1 MAAPPLRIVPPISS
15 LRAFEAASRLRSFT
29 LAADELG
36 LTQSAIS
43 HQIHGLEDQLG
54 FALFHREPRR
64 ITLTP
69 KGDTLAVA
77 VREGLHAIADAIRAL
92 TKTDTGPRLTVST
105 LPGFAVKWLFP
116 RLIRFDEQHP
126 TIELSIATTGQL
138 ADFSQGEADVAIRYG
153 TGRYP
158 GLHVEKILDETMFP
172 VCAPRL
178 TTGPK
183 ALRIPADLKKVP
195 LLHDDI
201 LRLGGRTPSWQSW
214 VEAAGIADIDLAKG
228 RRFGQSNMS
237 IQAAIE
243 GLGVALGRLPLV
255 ADDLAAGRLVRPFD
269 LAIPSGYDYY
279 FVCPQRQLAAPK
291 IAAFRAWLLAEAAAF
306 AATVNA
312 RKRP

>member
-1 MAAPPLRIVPPISS
+1 MPVSPLRILPPISA
-15 LRAFEAASRLRSFT
+15 LRAFEAAARLRSFT
-29 LAADELG
+29 MAADELG

-43 HQIHGLEDQLG
+43 HQIHSLEDQLG

-64 ITLTP
+64 ITLTI
-69 KGDTLAVA
+69 KGDALAVA
-77 VREGLHAIADAIRAL
+77 VRDGLGVVADAIREL
-92 TKTDTGPRLTVST
+92 TTADTGPRLTVST

-116 RLIRFDEQHP
+116 RLIRFDAQHP
-126 TIELSIATTGQL
+126 GIELAIATTGQL
-138 ADFSQGEADVAIRYG
+138 ADFGQGEADVAIRYG

-158 GLHVEKILDETMFP
+158 GLHVEKILEEMMFP

-178 TTGPK
+178 MAGPK
-183 ALRIPADLKKVP
+183 GLRKHADIKNVP

-201 LRLGGRTPSWQSW
+201 MRLGDRTPGWQSW

-291 IAAFRAWLLAEAAAF
+291 IVAFRTWLLTETAAFLQ
-306 AATVNA
+306 ATSA
-312 RKRP
+312 QTRP